1 MGIVEVPRIMKA
13 TQVEVMAITALAII
27 IPMETIRKA
36 TAQTM
41 VIQVE
46 ILTME
51 VLLFHANAQLIQKKE
66 NVVKG
71 RLQKVVSTVGN
82 TNKNKLN

>member
-1 MGIVEVPRIMKA
+1 MGIVEVPRIMEA
-13 TQVEVMAITALAII
+13 TQVEVMAITVLAII
-27 IPMETIRKA
+27 IPMETIREA

-66 NVVKG
+66 NAVKG